1 MKGASRSR
9 DEARAERATLAKE
22 MATRMLSGFRY
33 TNGVLF
39 ECHFKDN
46 GSWTL
51 SDLGAVIRYGQADL
65 HTHGVIV
72 SPKTYCGPVACQRR
86 VFEPC
91 CLFPSVR
98 LTEHATGPLSDMHTL
113 HF

>member
-1 MKGASRSR
+1 MPHVVEMRRVLSVQHV
-9 DEARAERATLAKE
+9 AKE
-22 MATRMLSGFRY
+22 MATRMLSDFRY

-72 SPKTYCGPVACQRR
+72 SPKTY
-86 VFEPC
+86 
-91 CLFPSVR
+91 
-98 LTEHATGPLSDMHTL
+98 
-113 HF
+113 